1 MRHKGALGLM
11 ISLLNAPAH
20 WTNAQKTVTLELLQ
34 VDCIV
39 SLRGIITGGRKL
51 NNRSEKTLGL
61 VQVALFTA
69 IIFALAMVPGL
80 GYIPLGIIRATT
92 IHIPVIIGS
101 LLLGPKKG
109 AVLGGM
115 FGLTSL
121 INNTINP
128 TVTSFVF
135 SPVLAMEMAG
145 LKGAAMSLVICFIPR
160 ILIGIVPYYVYA
172 GIRTLMKKGKAS
184 MVPALG
190 AAGIAGSLTNTLLVM
205 NLIYVLFGEQYA
217 AAKEMPYEALYGSI
231 LAIIGANGV
240 PEAIV
245 AAVLVVAI
253 GRVFLKS
260 RILN

>member
-1 MRHKGALGLM
+1 M
-11 ISLLNAPAH
+11 
-20 WTNAQKTVTLELLQ
+20 
-34 VDCIV
+34 
-39 SLRGIITGGRKL
+39 
-51 NNRSEKTLGL
+51 NNRNEKTLGL

-69 IIFALAMVPGL
+69 IIFVLAMVPGL
-80 GYIPLGIIRATT
+80 GYIPIGVIRATT

-101 LLLGPKKG
+101 LILGPKKG

-135 SPVLAMEMAG
+135 SPVLAMEMG
-145 LKGAAMSLVICFIPR
+145 GIKGALMSLVICFIPR

-172 GIRTLMKKGKAS
+172 GIRKVMKKGNAS
-184 MVPALG
+184 MVTALG
-190 AAGIAGSLTNTLLVM
+190 AAGVAGSMTNTLLVM
-205 NLIYVLFGEQYA
+205 NFIYLLFGEQYA
-217 AAKEMPYEALYGSI
+217 SAKEMPYEALYGTI
-231 LAIIGANGV
+231 LGIIGMNGV

-245 AAVLVVAI
+245 AAVLVTAI
-253 GRVFLKS
+253 GRVFFKS